1 MILFR
6 YLSREVFQ
14 AMAIIAFVVFMI
26 AAGSRLARYLSDAAS
41 GALSGEL
48 VGWLLLYRLPGFLEL
63 ILPISFFLSIMLAH
77 GRLHVDHEI
86 QVLSSAGFGESRLIR
101 LTMVQALF
109 VMALTALVVFWLR
122 PAAET
127 GIQQVRADQKS
138 MTEFDLLIPGR
149 FQALSSGERV
159 TYVQSM
165 TEDQRL
171 GNIFITERE
180 RDQDRSNPDVV
191 TMVAEAGETRIDASG
206 NRFLV
211 LRNGSRYQL
220 SESRGA
226 KQVIVFKEFGQRLA
240 RHRYDINRLAVK
252 EQSMLAL
259 VALGSAEAWAE
270 VQWRFSL
277 IMMSPILVLLAIPL
291 GRVEPREGRFARIAP
306 GVILCFLYL
315 VLLSGARSAVE
326 SGQLPVLPG
335 LLSVHLGFLL
345 LALILAKPFGR
356 GRLFSTGASRGSRE
370 GRAP

>member
-63 ILPISFFLSIMLAH
+63 ILPISFFLAIMLAH

-180 RDQDRSNPDVV
+180 RDQD
-191 TMVAEAGETRIDASG
+191 
-206 NRFLV
+206 
-211 LRNGSRYQL
+211 
-220 SESRGA
+220 
-226 KQVIVFKEFGQRLA
+226 
-240 RHRYDINRLAVK
+240 
-252 EQSMLAL
+252 
-259 VALGSAEAWAE
+259 
-270 VQWRFSL
+270 
-277 IMMSPILVLLAIPL
+277 
-291 GRVEPREGRFARIAP
+291 
-306 GVILCFLYL
+306 
-315 VLLSGARSAVE
+315 
-326 SGQLPVLPG
+326 
-335 LLSVHLGFLL
+335 
-345 LALILAKPFGR
+345 
-356 GRLFSTGASRGSRE
+356 
-370 GRAP
+370 

>member
-63 ILPISFFLSIMLAH
+63 ILPISFFLAIMLAH

-277 IMMSPILVLLAIPL
+277 IMMIPILVLLAIPL

-345 LALILAKPFGR
+345 LALILAKR
-356 GRLFSTGASRGSRE
+356 RLFSTGASRGSRE

>member
-14 AMAIIAFVVFMI
+14 AMAVIAFVVFMI
-26 AAGSRLARYLSDAAS
+26 AAGSRLARYLSDAAA

-63 ILPISFFLSIMLAH
+63 ILPISFFLAIMLAH
-77 GRLHVDHEI
+77 GRLYVDHEI

-101 LTMVQALF
+101 LTMVQGLF
-109 VMALTALVVFWLR
+109 VMALTAVVVFWLR
-122 PAAET
+122 PAAEA

-171 GNIFITERE
+171 ENIFITERD
-180 RDQDRSNPDVV
+180 RDQERLNPDVV
-191 TMVAEAGETRIDASG
+191 TMVAEGGETRVDASG

-220 SESRGA
+220 SKSQGA
-226 KQVIVFKEFGQRLA
+226 RQIIEFKEFGQRLA
-240 RHRYDINRLAVK
+240 RHRYEINRLAVK
-252 EQSMLAL
+252 EQSL
-259 VALGSAEAWAE
+259 VALIDLDSAEAWAE
-270 VQWRFSL
+270 IQWRFSL
-277 IMMSPILVLLAIPL
+277 ILMIPILVLLAIPL

-306 GVILCFLYL
+306 GIVLCFLYL

-326 SGQLPVLPG
+326 SGQLAVIPG
-335 LLSVHLGFLL
+335 LFLVHLGFLL
-345 LALILAKPFGR
+345 LSLILARPFGSNR
-356 GRLFSTGASRGSRE
+356 FGAGWASLGGRERN
-370 GRAP
+370 